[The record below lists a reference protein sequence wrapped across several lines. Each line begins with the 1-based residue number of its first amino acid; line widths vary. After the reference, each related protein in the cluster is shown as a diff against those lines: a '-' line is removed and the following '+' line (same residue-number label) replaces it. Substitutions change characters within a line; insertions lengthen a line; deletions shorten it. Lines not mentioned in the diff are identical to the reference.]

1 MITLHALH
9 LAVLLLSSSP
19 AQAASGGTPD
29 VSTAADHETTGRVIV
44 AANADMVRAFLADP
58 TRVASVDSGPAQV
71 EVEDE
76 GSCKLIRTIV
86 THPLASIR
94 YRSRQCPNSSGFRTE
109 LVEST
114 DLTAFHSEWAVRAIQ
129 GGTELIY
136 KVRTIPSIAVPQFL
150 VDRQTR
156 ASVTQLL
163 ERLKVSLE
171 SE

>member
-1 MITLHALH
+1 MTTLHALH
-9 LAVLLLSSSP
+9 FAVLLLSSSP

-29 VSTAADHETTGRVIV
+29 VSTAEDHETTGRVIV

-129 GGTELIY
+129 GG
-136 KVRTIPSIAVPQFL
+136 PSSS
-150 VDRQTR
+150 TR
-156 ASVTQLL
+156 SARSPALRCRSSWWTA
-163 ERLKVSLE
+163 RPGHR
-171 SE
+171 